1 MIGQVLKMSVGAR
14 STVYQK
20 FSVRPL
26 FVALAV
32 ATPFL
37 AGCSG
42 TPEFLSRDAE
52 WFSRPGRVFIKNISI
67 ETPPL
72 TPDKPIT
79 PDDLI
84 SADGRCPGMAPAPGD
99 PNAPQDA
106 QVAPLSQGGTV
117 ALGHTECD
125 VARGLG
131 APDHVSL
138 SNNERGDRST
148 VLTYNRGPR
157 PGIYTFTSGRLTSI
171 ERVQEVAPERK
182 PTRAKRRSAHSG

>member
-1 MIGQVLKMSVGAR
+1 MIGQVLKISIGAR
-14 STVYQK
+14 SIVYQK

-26 FVALAV
+26 FITLAL
-32 ATPFL
+32 TTTLL

-52 WFSRPGRVFIKNISI
+52 WFSKPGRVFIKNISI

-99 PNAPQDA
+99 PNAPQDG

-138 SNNERGDRST
+138 STNERGDRST

-157 PGIYTFTSGRLTSI
+157 PGIYAFTAGRLTSI
-171 ERVQEVAPERK
+171 ERVQEAAPERR
-182 PTRAKRRSAHSG
+182 PARGKRRSAQSG